1 MDVVAPTMF
10 QIDPVNQPRFHHR
23 SYKTMQDTTDARP
36 GDPGDQVASTA
47 DDMNQANPAAATHD
61 QTPERTPLQKA
72 EAEIADLKDAWL
84 RAKAETENIR
94 RQAAIDVAKAHKFG
108 IESFA
113 ADLLAVKDSLEQALA
128 VENATPDQLRAGV
141 ELTLRQLAAAFE
153 RARIETIDPAG
164 QPFDPHRHQA
174 MQLVDSEGPPNA
186 VVQVYQKG
194 YLLNDRVLRPAL
206 VTVAKSS

>member
-1 MDVVAPTMF
+1 MTSIHPNDHA
-10 QIDPVNQPRFHHR
+10 
-23 SYKTMQDTTDARP
+23 KTMQDTDSRP
-36 GDPGDQVASTA
+36 GDPGDQGPATPN
-47 DDMNQANPAAATHD
+47 DMNDAFADAAGVEAAPD
-61 QTPERTPLQKA
+61 VSALKKA
-72 EAEIADLKDAWL
+72 QVEIAELKDAWL

-94 RQAAIDVAKAHKFG
+94 RQSAIDVAKAHKFG

-128 VENATPDQLRAGV
+128 VEHATPEQLRAGV

-153 RARIETIDPAG
+153 RARVEEIDPAG

-174 MQLVDSEGPPNA
+174 MQLVDSDGPPNA

-206 VTVAKSS
+206 VTVAKNG